1 MFLPYLMFL
10 FLSFKV
16 VSVGMPVVWCIMA
29 AVLLSPLGKD
39 VSSSNITRALLTVGS
54 ALVVGACASFVYL
67 TMTSPLFM
75 IPNGHVIIIVAMVA
89 QIIGS
94 ILIIIALLSMFRTKK
109 NENDSETVGLISHT
123 DSTRTPFYG

>member
-1 MFLPYLMFL
+1 
-10 FLSFKV
+10 
-16 VSVGMPVVWCIMA
+16 MA